1 MRLYI
6 FTERE
11 KRILKTWLED
21 RTKLEDFRVLKHLI
35 INNGSNL
42 QREFELLQKALES
55 FSET

>member
-11 KRILKTWLED
+11 KRILDAWLKD
-21 RTKLEDFRVLKHLI
+21 RTKLEDFRILKHLI
-35 INNGSNL
+35 INNASKL
-42 QREFELLQKALES
+42 ESEYKLLKRSLAS